1 MALSTVTLRGPL
13 IALGLL
19 LAGASCQYA
28 PERTIPDPLPE
39 TLEWALPQTGAAA
52 YLGVE
57 VRENDSGS
65 LESLSFDPGVRVHAV
80 TERSPAAVAGIRV
93 DDVLLDLDGTEL
105 AVPED
110 LQALLEQRTGDSD
123 ATLTVQ
129 RGDTAFEVRLQL
141 EAGAAAA
148 VDVGERF
155 VLDPA
160 RTLGAWGTADG
171 AVLVARNERG
181 PLRDLP
187 LGARV
192 VGLDGDPIVSGRG
205 LVRRLVAREPG
216 TRVRLTL
223 EDADGA
229 RRDREVALLGEGRRV
244 TRASVPVL
252 VTYDA
257 TADRSRTSFV
267 LLDLYVISLLR
278 YAREGG
284 EKRISVLRF
293 FQWNTGVGELD
304 G

>member
-1 MALSTVTLRGPL
+1 MSELPSSACRRG
-13 IALGLL
+13 
-19 LAGASCQYA
+19 
-28 PERTIPDPLPE
+28 
-39 TLEWALPQTGAAA
+39 
-52 YLGVE
+52 
-57 VRENDSGS
+57 
-65 LESLSFDPGVRVHAV
+65 
-80 TERSPAAVAGIRV
+80 
-93 DDVLLDLDGTEL
+93 
-105 AVPED
+105 
-110 LQALLEQRTGDSD
+110 
-123 ATLTVQ
+123 
-129 RGDTAFEVRLQL
+129 TA
-141 EAGAAAA
+141 
-148 VDVGERF
+148 
-155 VLDPA
+155 
-160 RTLGAWGTADG
+160 ADG

-181 PLRDLP
+181 PVRDLP